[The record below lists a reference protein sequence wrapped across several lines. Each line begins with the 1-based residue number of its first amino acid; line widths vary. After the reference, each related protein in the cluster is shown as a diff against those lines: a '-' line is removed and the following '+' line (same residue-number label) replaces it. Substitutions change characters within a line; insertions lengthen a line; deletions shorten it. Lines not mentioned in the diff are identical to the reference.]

1 MRLKG
6 TMVLELTDGATGE
19 VETVTEENM
28 VTEAV
33 NDILGMNPMGV
44 FYSEERLADVMS
56 WNGTMLPVC
65 PNMIGGILLFPKAL
79 EEDAGH
85 IYELSDNLPVAYAS
99 NNVNSTANTARG
111 SLNLTESKAL
121 ENGYKFVW
129 EFTPSQ
135 GNGTIAAIAL
145 TSAKGGENGYGS
157 LVGDASA
164 FLQLKVADIG
174 DVPKAKQMVLF
185 ETVEVDFENN
195 LLYSITAE
203 DSSVRIRKIRIP
215 IFNIG
220 LNEKLDAFPYM
231 LSGGQQQCTAIA
243 RAFITKPSVI
253 LADEPTGNL
262 DGKTSQNVARMLKM
276 ISLSL
281 HQTLVIITHKLELA
295 QLADDVIQIR
305 DGRIINKN

>member
-6 TMVLELTDGATGE
+6 TMVVELTDVNTSE

-28 VTEAV
+28 VTNAV
-33 NDILGMNPMGV
+33 NNILGLNPMGI
-44 FYSEERLADVMS
+44 FYKATGEYDDAIM
-56 WNGTMLPVC
+56 WNGNLFPIC
-65 PNMIGGILLFPKAL
+65 PNMIGGILLFSKTL
-79 EEDAGH
+79 EENADN
-85 IYELSDNLPVAYAS
+85 IYTLSDNLPVAYAS

-135 GNGTIAAIAL
+135 GNGTIAAVAL

-157 LVGDASA
+157 LVGDAST
-164 FLQLKVADIG
+164 FLQIKAADIG
-174 DVPKAKQMVLF
+174 DVPKANQMVLF
-185 ETVEVDFENN
+185 ETAEVDFENN

-220 LNEKLDAFPYM
+220 LNEKLDDSTYTV
-231 LSGGQQQCTAIA
+231 LEDKVLT
-243 RAFITKPSVI
+243 T
-253 LADEPTGNL
+253 
-262 DGKTSQNVARMLKM
+262 
-276 ISLSL
+276 
-281 HQTLVIITHKLELA
+281 QTFHFLVTL
-295 QLADDVIQIR
+295 
-305 DGRIINKN
+305 